1 MLTVENSRSYGFW
14 RVASVVSL
22 VLVAC
27 CGALLLHYWHMY
39 SVILDLRARGCF
51 IVGEMQAVEL
61 SPNFT
66 RSEVVRALRS
76 VRSLGSPHRLVL
88 DGTDI
93 DAGIADEIA
102 QFNSP
107 RWLSV
112 SDSGLTDDLLRKF
125 THFDRLEILA
135 LDGTAVSDASIPV
148 IVSMGHLKVLYI
160 RDTRISED
168 GVRTLRAS
176 IPVVHSD

>member
-1 MLTVENSRSYGFW
+1 
-14 RVASVVSL
+14 
-22 VLVAC
+22 
-27 CGALLLHYWHMY
+27 
-39 SVILDLRARGCF
+39 
-51 IVGEMQAVEL
+51 
-61 SPNFT
+61 
-66 RSEVVRALRS
+66 
-76 VRSLGSPHRLVL
+76 VL

-125 THFDRLEILA
+125 THFDRLEILT

-148 IVSMGHLKVLYI
+148 IVTMGHLKVLYI